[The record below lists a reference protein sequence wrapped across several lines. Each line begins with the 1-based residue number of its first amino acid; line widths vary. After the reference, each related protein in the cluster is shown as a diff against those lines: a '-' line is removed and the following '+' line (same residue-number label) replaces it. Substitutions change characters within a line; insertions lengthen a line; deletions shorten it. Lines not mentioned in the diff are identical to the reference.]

1 MKKQIS
7 LQALFTLLLTLG
19 AMALFSQ
26 SSVWQTDIEKTTI
39 NVRGNPVVLG
49 EVNVNLSQAGIVRVH
64 FDGICIS
71 SVGDRIILA
80 ASNTPNWGVND
91 GSVSVEAISADNNT
105 FGFSHT
111 RVYPVAAG
119 PHKFYAVSQNYVEL
133 EGDGK
138 ASVYGSLSVEF
149 IPDNSSHILLHSNI
163 QRTNL
168 AVEGLPVSVA
178 HITLN
183 APSAGKAIVQFD
195 GTCMSSVGDLIVLA
209 ASNSTSWTPNDGNVS
224 VEAYS
229 EDYNRNSFAHT
240 RVYDIAAGAH
250 DFYALAHNYVETQGN
265 GKASIYGTL
274 TVTFVPQTAKHITAF
289 SGVSRTNINLRGAPV
304 VLAQNAINPTEPGK
318 VLVQFNGHCYADVG
332 DRIVLAASNGPNW
345 SPGNGNV
352 TVEAVDDDVDHFCFS
367 HSRVYS
373 VAPGS
378 HNFYAVGQNY
388 VEMAGDG
395 IASVYGSLVVQFFPQ
410 SVSAVTEAA
419 KASATLEVY
428 PNPSS
433 GQILVAVPDMPGELL
448 VRVSDA
454 SGKAVLLFTNLRPL
468 DGHLLIDI
476 AALNPGMYFLTVTNL
491 SATRTAQIVRE

>member
-1 MKKQIS
+1 MKKKIR
-7 LQALFTLLLTLG
+7 LQALFTVLLTLG

-39 NVRGNPVVLG
+39 NVRGNPVVVG
-49 EVNVNLSQAGIVRVH
+49 EVHVDLAHAGQVRVQ
-64 FDGICIS
+64 FDGLCIS
-71 SVGDRIILA
+71 DVGDRIILA
-80 ASNTPNWGVND
+80 ASNIPDWGVND
-91 GSVSVEAISADNNT
+91 GSVSIEAISADNNS
-105 FGFSHT
+105 FSFSHA
-111 RVYPVAAG
+111 RVYSVAAG
-119 PHKFYAVSQNYVEL
+119 PHKFYAVVENYVET
-133 EGDGK
+133 DGNGR
-138 ASVYGSLSVEF
+138 ASIYGSLTVEF
-149 IPDNSSHILLHSNI
+149 VPSHSNHALLHTNI
-163 QRTNL
+163 QKTNIT
-168 AVEGLPVSVA
+168 VEGTPVSVG
-178 HITLN
+178 HVVFN
-183 APSAGKAIVQFD
+183 APSPGKAIVRFD
-195 GTCMSSVGDLIVLA
+195 GYCMSSVGDLIVLA
-209 ASNSTSWTPNDGNVS
+209 ASNSSSWTPNDGNVG

-229 EDYNRNSFAHT
+229 EDYNRNPFSHT
-240 RVYDIAAGAH
+240 RVYDIGAGVH
-250 DFYALAHNYVETQGN
+250 DFYALAHNYVETAGN
-265 GKASIYGTL
+265 GRASIYGIL
-274 TVTFVPQTAKHITAF
+274 TVKFVPQASSHIAAF
-289 SGVSRTNINLRGAPV
+289 SGVSKTNINLRGAPV
-304 VLAQNAINPTEPGK
+304 VLAQNAINATEPGK
-318 VLVQFNGHCYADVG
+318 VLVQFNGHCHADVG

-345 SPGNGNV
+345 SPDNGNV

-367 HSRVYS
+367 HSRIYS

-410 SVSAVTEAA
+410 SVSAVTEAV

-491 SATRTAQIVRE
+491 STTRTAQIVRE